1 MTDSLLTTGRMNAR
15 HDLEADVEHQEEQSA
30 TLTCTAVLELPL
42 CHFPSSVAGNNESDD
57 SIDGGITYTERQP
70 AWDCAF
76 SRDGTHLA
84 VSYGA
89 PNPSIRI
96 YHYTCSATSE
106 NGAVS
111 WRLQSTLSGIHTRTI
126 RSIHFA
132 PISRPLVL
140 ASASFDGTVAIWEQQ
155 FSAISNAKEDSWDC
169 TAQLEGHDNEVKC
182 VRWNTTGTLLATCG
196 RDKTVWIWECF
207 LPGAIGGGPVIS
219 KSTNSHTS
227 TDLECI
233 AVLNG
238 HEADVK
244 CVRFADAHDQF
255 GDGNEILLSASYD
268 ETIRIWAE
276 EDGDWY
282 CAASLQNVHSGTIW
296 ALALAPS
303 GTRVLSGSTDGSLAI
318 YKCFTAS
325 EMARRNDN
333 ASSVKAT
340 WECVG
345 KLPNAHAGTIYSVDY
360 APARASHGRIAS
372 GGADH
377 CIRIYREVLGS
388 TPEAPQFVVEAT
400 ARLASGGD
408 VNCVLWHPLDG
419 SILVSASDDGTVRLW
434 KYQLCK

>member
-1 MTDSLLTTGRMNAR
+1 MNGATETLSTTGRRNAL
-15 HDLEADVEHQEEQSA
+15 HDREADVGHEEERSA

-42 CHFPSSVAGNNESDD
+42 SHFISNEAEEDA
-57 SIDGGITYTERQP
+57 ITYTERQP
-70 AWDCAF
+70 AWECAF
-76 SRDGTHLA
+76 SRDGTYLA
-84 VSYGA
+84 VCYGA
-89 PNPSIRI
+89 PNSCIRI
-96 YHYTCSATSE
+96 YHDNT
-106 NGAVS
+106 GAS
-111 WRLQSTLSGIHTRTI
+111 WQLQSTLSGIHTRTI

-140 ASASFDGTVAIWEQQ
+140 ASASFDGTVAIWEQLL
-155 FSAISNAKEDSWDC
+155 SSPMDSNAEWDC

-182 VRWNTTGTLLATCG
+182 VRWNATGTLLATCG

-207 LPGAIGGGPVIS
+207 LPGAVGGGPVFS
-219 KSTNSHTS
+219 NRNESTT

-244 CVRFADAHDQF
+244 CVRFADAHEQF

-282 CAASLQNVHSGTIW
+282 CAACLQNVHTGTIW
-296 ALALAPS
+296 ALAVAPS
-303 GTRVLSGSTDGSLAI
+303 GTRVLSGSADGSLAI

-325 EMARRNDN
+325 EMARRSPSGV
-333 ASSVKAT
+333 AKAT

-345 KLPNAHAGTIYSVDY
+345 KLPGAHAETIYSIDY
-360 APARASHGRIAS
+360 APARVSHGRIVS

-377 CIRIYREVLGS
+377 CLRIYREVLGS
-388 TPEAPQFVVEAT
+388 TPEAPQFIVEAT

-408 VNCVLWHPLDG
+408 VNAVLWHPLDG
-419 SILVSASDDGTVRLW
+419 SVLASASDDGTVRLW